1 MMNKF
6 LYYNDLFAVYG
17 SLLTQNEQEI
27 FREYYGENHS
37 MGEIAENRGISRS
50 AVGNSIKT
58 GEKKLD
64 EYESILK
71 VVSRNQKLEAICE
84 KINDESLKKE
94 LEELLK

>member
-1 MMNKF
+1 MNKF
-6 LYYNDLFAVYG
+6 FYYNDLFAVYG
-17 SLLTQNEQEI
+17 KLLTQNEQEI

-37 MGEIAENRGISRS
+37 MGEIALNRAISRS
-50 AVGNSIKT
+50 AVGSTIKT

-71 VVSRNQKLEAICE
+71 IVSRNQKLEAICQ
-84 KINDESLKKE
+84 KISDESLKKE